1 MQLFN
6 GNELILPHN
15 GAGDELDV
23 RRFWSEF
30 GVDMDKDSKL
40 LGRASQT

>member
-1 MQLFN
+1 MYIQLFN
-6 GNELILPHN
+6 GTEILLP
-15 GAGDELDV
+15 GTGSGDELDV

-40 LGRASQT
+40 